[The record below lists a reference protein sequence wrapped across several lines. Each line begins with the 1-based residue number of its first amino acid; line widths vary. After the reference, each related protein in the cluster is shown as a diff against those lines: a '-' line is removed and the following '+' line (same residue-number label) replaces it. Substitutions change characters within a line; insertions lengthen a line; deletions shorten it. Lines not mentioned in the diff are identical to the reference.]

1 MKTNG
6 DVEYPKVAAST
17 VEKVVYTVTIVSVI
31 IFILFLGWSL
41 SQLPSE
47 VPIHRSFS
55 GEITYGSP
63 VSFIFLP
70 IIAIATSLF
79 LFGSRFLV
87 SLFNFPVEVTDGNI
101 RILIILTRN
110 MIAHMALVTT
120 AIFFA
125 IYIEALF
132 ITNEQPMLGIAATV
146 VWMKI
151 VIIYYFVKIIKKGK
165 AYREGSAEEDG

>member
-1 MKTNG
+1 
-6 DVEYPKVAAST
+6 
-17 VEKVVYTVTIVSVI
+17 
-31 IFILFLGWSL
+31 
-41 SQLPSE
+41 
-47 VPIHRSFS
+47 
-55 GEITYGSP
+55 
-63 VSFIFLP
+63 
-70 IIAIATSLF
+70 
-79 LFGSRFLV
+79 
-87 SLFNFPVEVTDGNI
+87 
-101 RILIILTRN
+101 